1 MEHLTTTIERF
12 FKREEIKFERTE
24 YPGVFQ
30 LAYRGDNGCFHGYV
44 EADED
49 ERSVRIEMYLP
60 LIVAED
66 RRVQV
71 AELLAR
77 INQGEPFSTLQ
88 LDMDDGWMTCRT
100 GVFLGQSNL
109 HHDIMEHLLL
119 VNWYTADNVFPVIL
133 AVVLGHI
140 SPKAA
145 AESGWECPPE
155 SDCPKEENGDT
166 SLSDKVGEIWRNSMN

>member
-1 MEHLTTTIERF
+1 MKNLTTTIERF
-12 FKREEIKFERTE
+12 FEREEIKFERTE
-24 YPGVFQ
+24 YPSVFQ
-30 LAYRGDNGCFHGYV
+30 VAYRGDNGCFWGYV

-49 ERSVRIEMYLP
+49 ERTVCIKMYLP

-71 AELLAR
+71 AELLTR
-77 INQGEPFSTLQ
+77 INQGRPFGTLE
-88 LDMDDGWMTCRT
+88 LDMDDGWVTCRT
-100 GVFLGQSNL
+100 GLFLGQCDL
-109 HHDIMEHLLL
+109 HRDVIEHLLL
-119 VNWYTADNVFPVIL
+119 VNWYTADNVFPSIL
-133 AVVLGHI
+133 AVVLGHV

-155 SDCPKEENGDT
+155 SDCRKEKNGDA